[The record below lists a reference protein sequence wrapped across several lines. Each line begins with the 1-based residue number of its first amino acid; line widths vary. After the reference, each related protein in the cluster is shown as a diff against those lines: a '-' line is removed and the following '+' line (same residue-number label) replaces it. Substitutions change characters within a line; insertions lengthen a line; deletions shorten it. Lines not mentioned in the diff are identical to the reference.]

1 MMTRSARHGVGAQ
14 RTGRSARGAAHE
26 AQGQSQSQRISDS
39 TLGSRRRSTQRKTTT
54 ATTRNSAASTSDC
67 QPGQEVEEDL
77 EEDLEE
83 EVEEDWGDS
92 DDEDD
97 DQDQDQDQEDEDEDL
112 SAPGAVAE
120 GPKQVATHLP
130 PDVSPAASALG
141 PLGKHIV
148 RIRTH
153 SEPESSAITKV
164 GGGQPPA
171 RKPSGFLAKLVENLR
186 GKRK

>member
-1 MMTRSARHGVGAQ
+1 MMTRSSRHGVAA
-14 RTGRSARGAAHE
+14 RRRGAAHE

-77 EEDLEE
+77 EE

-97 DQDQDQDQEDEDEDL
+97 DQDQDQDQEDEDEDV

>member
-1 MMTRSARHGVGAQ
+1 LPQCHWPTYLYYRGLIEVAQ
-14 RTGRSARGAAHE
+14 WPHHSEWIDSNQAHE
-26 AQGQSQSQRISDS
+26 I
-39 TLGSRRRSTQRKTTT
+39 
-54 ATTRNSAASTSDC
+54 
-67 QPGQEVEEDL
+67 

-97 DQDQDQDQEDEDEDL
+97 DEDDDQDQEDEDEDV

-130 PDVSPAASALG
+130 PDVSSAASALG

-153 SEPESSAITKV
+153 SEPE
-164 GGGQPPA
+164 
-171 RKPSGFLAKLVENLR
+171 
-186 GKRK
+186 